1 MFETFRKL
9 HSFREKR
16 LVLVVDDEMINREM
30 LGMILSDQYEVLYAE
45 NGVKALE
52 VIRKNAEDLSLIL
65 LDVMMPEMDGF
76 ELLQILQN
84 DEHLRRLPV
93 IILTTEQSYEVK
105 CLHLGASDF
114 IKKPYEL
121 PEVILA
127 RIARTI
133 ALSENTYIIQT
144 TEHDPLTGLYN
155 QAFFFQYAEQF
166 DHHHPGLSMDAAI
179 VDIMHFHLL
188 NELYGRETGNDLLKK
203 LAVETLAFA
212 REANGLVC
220 RKEADTFLLY
230 CPHLVSFEPLVE
242 RLEKALC
249 DPKIR
254 MPVQVRI
261 GVYSEADQTISVPS
275 RFDRAKLALDTVR
288 ASFLSKISFYDS
300 EMHRQALLSQ
310 QLINEMENALEQKQF
325 QVYYQPKY
333 SILGEK
339 PVLSSAEALIRWHH
353 PELGMISPGVFIPLF
368 ENNGLIS
375 KLDHFVWKKAA
386 AQIRR
391 WRDQFGITL
400 PVSVNISRVDLFDPG
415 LIPLLRGLVK
425 ENGLTPSDL
434 LLEITESAYTENSS
448 QIIQI
453 VEELRS
459 LGFRIEM
466 DDFGAGYSSLN
477 MLSEMPTDII
487 KLDMGFIRNVF
498 RNEKNLHILKM
509 MIGIKNFLAVPI
521 VAEGVETKEQ
531 YDLLRELG
539 CDIVQGYYF
548 SPPLPPEK
556 LEPLMEERVA
566 LC

>member
-1 MFETFRKL
+1 M
-9 HSFREKR
+9 
-16 LVLVVDDEMINREM
+16 LVVDDEMINREM

-52 VIRKNAEDLSLIL
+52 VIRENAEDLSLIL

-84 DEHLRRLPV
+84 DEHLRHIPV
-93 IILTTEQSYEVK
+93 IILTTEQSYEVR

-166 DHHHPGLSMDAAI
+166 DRHHPGRFMDAAV

-203 LAVETLAFA
+203 LAVEALAFA

-220 RKEADTFLLY
+220 RKEADTFFLY
-230 CPHLVSFEPLVE
+230 CPHLDSFEPLVE
-242 RLEKALC
+242 RLEKALY

-288 ASFLSKISFYDS
+288 ASFVSKISFYDS

-339 PVLSSAEALIRWHH
+339 PVLSSAEALIRWRH

-375 KLDHFVWKKAA
+375 KLDHFVWKEAA

-391 WRDQFGITL
+391 WRDQFG
-400 PVSVNISRVDLFDPG
+400 
-415 LIPLLRGLVK
+415 
-425 ENGLTPSDL
+425 
-434 LLEITESAYTENSS
+434 
-448 QIIQI
+448 
-453 VEELRS
+453 
-459 LGFRIEM
+459 
-466 DDFGAGYSSLN
+466 
-477 MLSEMPTDII
+477 
-487 KLDMGFIRNVF
+487 
-498 RNEKNLHILKM
+498 
-509 MIGIKNFLAVPI
+509 
-521 VAEGVETKEQ
+521 
-531 YDLLRELG
+531 
-539 CDIVQGYYF
+539 
-548 SPPLPPEK
+548 
-556 LEPLMEERVA
+556 
-566 LC
+566 

>member
-1 MFETFRKL
+1 M
-9 HSFREKR
+9 
-16 LVLVVDDEMINREM
+16 
-30 LGMILSDQYEVLYAE
+30 
-45 NGVKALE
+45 
-52 VIRKNAEDLSLIL
+52 
-65 LDVMMPEMDGF
+65 
-76 ELLQILQN
+76 
-84 DEHLRRLPV
+84 
-93 IILTTEQSYEVK
+93 
-105 CLHLGASDF
+105 
-114 IKKPYEL
+114 
-121 PEVILA
+121 
-127 RIARTI
+127 
-133 ALSENTYIIQT
+133 
-144 TEHDPLTGLYN
+144 
-155 QAFFFQYAEQF
+155 
-166 DHHHPGLSMDAAI
+166 
-179 VDIMHFHLL
+179 
-188 NELYGRETGNDLLKK
+188 
-203 LAVETLAFA
+203 
-212 REANGLVC
+212 
-220 RKEADTFLLY
+220 
-230 CPHLVSFEPLVE
+230 
-242 RLEKALC
+242 
-249 DPKIR
+249 
-254 MPVQVRI
+254 
-261 GVYSEADQTISVPS
+261 
-275 RFDRAKLALDTVR
+275 
-288 ASFLSKISFYDS
+288 
-300 EMHRQALLSQ
+300 
-310 QLINEMENALEQKQF
+310 LEQKQF

-333 SILGEK
+333 AILGEK

-353 PELGMISPGVFIPLF
+353 PELGMISPGIFIPLF

-375 KLDHFVWKKAA
+375 KLDHFVWKEAA

-425 ENGLTPSDL
+425 ENGLTPSNL

-548 SPPLPPEK
+548 SPPRATIFLLPCRRKNWNRSWKKGLPYADSRSFT
-556 LEPLMEERVA
+556 PVRRQ
-566 LC
+566 C

>member
-52 VIRKNAEDLSLIL
+52 VIRENAEDLSLIL

-76 ELLQILQN
+76 ELLQILQS
-84 DEHLRRLPV
+84 DEHLRHIPV
-93 IILTTEQSYEVK
+93 IILTTEQSYEVR

-166 DHHHPGLSMDAAI
+166 DRHHPGRSMDAAV

-203 LAVETLAFA
+203 LAVEALAFA

-220 RKEADTFLLY
+220 RKEADTFFLY

-242 RLEKALC
+242 RLEKALY

-288 ASFLSKISFYDS
+288 ASFVSKISFYDS

-333 SILGEK
+333 AILGGK

-353 PELGMISPGVFIPLF
+353 PELGMISPGIFIPLF

-375 KLDHFVWKKAA
+375 KLDHFVWKEAA

-425 ENGLTPSDL
+425 ENGLTPSNL